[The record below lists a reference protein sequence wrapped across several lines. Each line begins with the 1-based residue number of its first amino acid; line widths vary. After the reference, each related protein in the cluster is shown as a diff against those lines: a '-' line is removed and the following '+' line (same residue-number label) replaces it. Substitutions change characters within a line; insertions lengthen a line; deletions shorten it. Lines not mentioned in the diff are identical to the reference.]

1 MIRDEIREERKKLKG
16 APFKKKVSYFLH
28 YYFIWTV
35 LAVAVVIAIVLLTR
49 AFLNRKTNAFTAVFL
64 NSEEKDANQ
73 GPALEKR
80 LEKKWSLSSR
90 EAVELDFTSTLTPGK
105 SRDETDMGTI
115 TMLAAD
121 VREKS
126 LDVLVCD
133 PQNFN
138 DFASQSMFL
147 DLRKVLSEE
156 ELEKLQGK
164 ICYIDQADSGQADS
178 NQADLGQADS
188 NQADSGRADSNQ
200 ADSNQ
205 ADSNQA
211 DSNQEDSLS
220 TDPTE
225 MKNPVPVGVILSD
238 SSYFK
243 EHSLYQKTLPVFGIA
258 NTGKHKSHSRDLL
271 LLLLK

>member
-35 LAVAVVIAIVLLTR
+35 LVVAVVIAIVLLTR

-73 GPALEKR
+73 GPTLEKR

-90 EAVELDFTSTLTPGK
+90 EAVELDFTSTLHSGK
-105 SRDETDMGTI
+105 NRDESDMGTI

-126 LDVLVCD
+126 LDALVCD

-156 ELEKLQGK
+156 ELGKLQGR

-178 NQADLGQADS
+178 NQADS
-188 NQADSGRADSNQ
+188 NQG
-200 ADSNQ
+200 
-205 ADSNQA
+205 
-211 DSNQEDSLS
+211 DSNQENLDQGDSNQQNSLS

-243 EHSLYQKTLPVFGIA
+243 EHSLYQKTLPVLGIT
-258 NTGKHKSHSRDLL
+258 NTGKHRSRSRELL